1 MNLKHTNKPKYLL
14 STVEA
19 TEEFEELKS
28 QKDVQLFNAQSNQ
41 IYFYSDVARESVYV
55 LNRQLVEVE
64 KHLKYVQFTYNLIKP
79 PDIELYISSEGGD
92 VFSSFST
99 VDRIKS
105 STIPVNTYVEGIAA
119 SAATLLS
126 VVGHRR
132 YIRRNSFMLIHQ
144 LSSGM
149 WGSFAQFKDEMQ
161 NLELIMRFIKKI
173 YLTHTKMKE
182 KELTEL
188 LKHDLHL
195 DAEECKK
202 LGLVDEII

>member
-28 QKDVQLFNAQSNQ
+28 QKDVQVFNAQSNQ

-55 LNRQLVEVE
+55 LNRQLIEVE

-161 NLELIMRFIKKI
+161 NLELIMRKS
-173 YLTHTKMKE
+173 
-182 KELTEL
+182 
-188 LKHDLHL
+188 
-195 DAEECKK
+195 
-202 LGLVDEII
+202 